1 MSRGKSRLGVSY
13 AGGLSEEST
22 AFAGVGLLVE
32 LYRQSGASEAGE
44 QALPK
49 KRSPK
54 GLRQGEMVESF
65 VLLSALGGESL
76 EDMERL
82 RQDQGL
88 AALLGYTPPA
98 PETARQWLDRF
109 HDEEAMAGRPEQGSF
124 LPPEAAGLAG
134 LRAVNQR
141 VVSAYVHA
149 VRPGKEVTLDV
160 DAHLVESAKADAKV
174 CYEGYR
180 AYQPMEVVW
189 AETGLV
195 LADEFREGNVPASKD
210 IRRLVDAAA
219 ESLPSGE
226 WTVRVRSDAA
236 AYEPEGVLD
245 HWHGRGWEF
254 AVSADMS
261 PQLRAA
267 IEALPEEAW
276 HPWKR
281 ESRGM
286 VREWAEVPYV
296 PSRAHEKKDA
306 PVYRYLAIRV
316 RPQQGR
322 LLEEGEGVRRFAVV
336 TNRWEMEGEALLE
349 WHRGKAGTIEHIH
362 HILVSELGAGVYP
375 SGKHGANAAWLRLQV
390 VTHNLLQAL
399 KAVALPPEYA
409 HAYPK
414 RLRFAVFT
422 HIGQVV
428 RHAGSTL
435 LRVLRSLVE
444 TLLRPGQRRVLAADW
459 GSG

>member
-1 MSRGKSRLGVSY
+1 MSRRKSCLGISY

-22 AFAGVGLLVE
+22 AFAGAGLLAE
-32 LYRQSGASEAGE
+32 LYRQAGAGAVAEGV
-44 QALPK
+44 LPK
-49 KRSPK
+49 KQSLR
-54 GLRQGEMVESF
+54 GLSQGQMVEAF

-88 AALLGYTPPA
+88 ATMLGYRPPA
-98 PETARQWLDRF
+98 AETARQWLDRF

-124 LPPEAAGLAG
+124 LPPESAGLAG
-134 LRAVNQR
+134 LRAINQR
-141 VVSAYVHA
+141 VVGAYVGA
-149 VRPGKEVTLDV
+149 VKPGGEVTLDV
-160 DAHLVESAKADAKV
+160 DAHLVETAKADAKV
-174 CYEGYR
+174 CYEGYP
-180 AYQPMEVVW
+180 AFQPMEVVW
-189 AETGLV
+189 AEMGLV

-210 IRRLVDAAA
+210 IQRLVDAAYGA
-219 ESLPSGE
+219 LPSGE
-226 WTVRVRSDAA
+226 WTVRVRSDSA

-245 HWHGRGWEF
+245 HWHRQKWEF

-267 IEALPEEAW
+267 IEAVPEEAW
-276 HPWKR
+276 RPWKR

-296 PSRAHEKKDA
+296 PSRVHEKKDA

-316 RPQQGR
+316 RPLQGR
-322 LLEEGEGVRRFAVV
+322 LLEDGGGVRHFAVV
-336 TNRWEMEGEALLE
+336 TNRWGIEGQALLE
-349 WHRGKAGTIEHIH
+349 WHRGKAGSIEHIH
-362 HILVSELGAGVYP
+362 HILTNELGAGVYP
-375 SGKHGANAAWLRLQV
+375 SAKHGANAAWLRLQV
-390 VTHNLLQAL
+390 LTHNLLQVL
-399 KAVALPPEYA
+399 KATALPPEYA

-422 HIGQVV
+422 HIGHVV
-428 RHAGSTL
+428 RHAGSLL
-435 LRVLRSLVE
+435 LRVLHTVWE
-444 TLLRPGQRRVLAADW
+444 QLLGPGHRRVLAADW